1 MSSVSEALA
10 LRSRKLP
17 AIFSAT
23 AFAELD
29 AA

>member
-10 LRSRKLP
+10 LRSRELP

-23 AFAELD
+23 SAELD
-29 AA
+29 TV